1 MGSICTTEI
10 YHNFFAKSTS
20 NPQSLLRNSGAWLS
34 FHQVE
39 TNMHLQVYLS
49 TQFYHAQRKFSPKA
63 LREVHRLNH
72 RLKRIWVGGRRYRSS
87 RGRRCALAV
96 CAVGVVSLTLSCPTN
111 NIRKGVVARGVL
123 RTSSSKLGCGVWPL
137 FDSTKQVLSSRAC
150 VRARACMDESHHTDT
165 EILIV
170 LEYE

>member
-1 MGSICTTEI
+1 
-10 YHNFFAKSTS
+10 
-20 NPQSLLRNSGAWLS
+20 
-34 FHQVE
+34 
-39 TNMHLQVYLS
+39 
-49 TQFYHAQRKFSPKA
+49 
-63 LREVHRLNH
+63 
-72 RLKRIWVGGRRYRSS
+72 
-87 RGRRCALAV
+87 
-96 CAVGVVSLTLSCPTN
+96 VGVVSLTLSCPTN

-150 VRARACMDESHHTDT
+150 VRARACMDESHTDT

>member
-1 MGSICTTEI
+1 M
-10 YHNFFAKSTS
+10 
-20 NPQSLLRNSGAWLS
+20 
-34 FHQVE
+34 
-39 TNMHLQVYLS
+39 
-49 TQFYHAQRKFSPKA
+49 
-63 LREVHRLNH
+63 
-72 RLKRIWVGGRRYRSS
+72 
-87 RGRRCALAV
+87 
-96 CAVGVVSLTLSCPTN
+96 GVVSLTLSCPTN

-150 VRARACMDESHHTDT
+150 ACVRARACMDESHTDT